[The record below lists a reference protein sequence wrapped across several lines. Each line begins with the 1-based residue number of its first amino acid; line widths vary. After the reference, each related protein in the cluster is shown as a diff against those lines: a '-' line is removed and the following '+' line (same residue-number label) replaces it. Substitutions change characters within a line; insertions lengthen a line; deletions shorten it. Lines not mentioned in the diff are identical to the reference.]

1 MPSFDEVLKEAGEFG
16 RYQKRVFFL
25 LCQTGITFSFLF
37 VGVVFLG
44 HAPEHYW
51 CRIPGAAELS
61 ERCGWTL
68 EEEQNYTVP
77 APNLVNRFSSGQCER
92 FDIEWNNTSVSC
104 VNPLSHFTNRSLGNV
119 ALTPCQDGWV
129 YKQSHSTIISEYNLV
144 CANAWMLDLTQAV
157 LNMGFLTGAFTLGY
171 AADRYGRIC
180 IYLYSCLGVGLCGLV
195 VAFAPNFY
203 VFLIFRFL
211 QGVFG
216 KGTWMTAYVIVTE
229 IVGSDQRRI
238 VGIVIQMFF
247 TLGIMILPGIAYL
260 VPTWQGIQLAITLPS
275 FLFLL
280 YYWAVPESP
289 RWLLTRK
296 KGEKALNIMHTIA
309 KHNGKYLSPYYSEIT
324 VTDEEVSNPSFLDLV
339 RTPHMRKYTLI
350 LMYAWFT
357 SALIYQ
363 GLVMRLGIIGG
374 NLYLDFF
381 ISGAVELPAA
391 LLILLTID
399 RIGRRLPFA
408 ISNIVAGVACLIT
421 AFLPEDILWLK
432 TTVATLGRL
441 GITMAFEIVYLVN
454 SELYP
459 TTLRNFGVSLCS
471 SLCDIGGIIAP
482 FLLFR
487 LAAIWMELPLII
499 FKFYCM
505 TYLSPNTS
513 SPSSLAGT
521 DDLSSKG
528 SCVASFQ

>member
-1 MPSFDEVLKEAGEFG
+1 MPSFDEVLKEAEEFG
-16 RYQKRVFFL
+16 RFQKRVFFL

-44 HAPEHYW
+44 QKPEHYW

-77 APNLVNRFSSGQCER
+77 ALNWMNLSSRGQCER
-92 FDIEWNNTSVSC
+92 FDIKWNNTSVSC
-104 VNPLSHFTNRSLGNV
+104 ANPLSRFTNNSLGNV
-119 ALTPCQDGWV
+119 PLTSCQDDWV
-129 YKQSHSTIISEYNLV
+129 YKQPHSTIVSEYNLV

-157 LNMGFLTGAFTLGY
+157 LNLGFLAGAFTLGY
-171 AADRYGRIC
+171 AADRYGRIR
-180 IYLYSCLGVGLCGLV
+180 IYLFSCLGVGLCGLV
-195 VAFAPNFY
+195 VAFAPNFS

-238 VGIVIQMFF
+238 VGIVIQIFF
-247 TLGIMILPGIAYL
+247 TIGIMILPGIAYL
-260 VPTWQGIQLAITLPS
+260 IPTWQGIQLAITLPN

-296 KGEKALNIMHTIA
+296 KGEKALKILHTIA
-309 KHNGKYLSPYYSEIT
+309 KHNGKYLSPHYSELT
-324 VTDEEVSNPSFLDLV
+324 VTDEEISNPSFLDLV
-339 RTPHMRKYTLI
+339 RTPQMRKYTLI

-357 SALIYQ
+357 SALVYQ

-421 AFLPEDILWLK
+421 AFIPKDILWLK
-432 TTVATLGRL
+432 TSVATLGRL

-459 TTLRNFGVSLCS
+459 TTLRYTRS
-471 SLCDIGGIIAP
+471 
-482 FLLFR
+482 
-487 LAAIWMELPLII
+487 
-499 FKFYCM
+499 
-505 TYLSPNTS
+505 YLW
-513 SPSSLAGT
+513 G
-521 DDLSSKG
+521 LST
-528 SCVASFQ
+528 AFT